1 MGSAYADE
9 VDAADPV
16 LDDPTHLTD
25 VKQEDQKTLKRSGL
39 DTRVVV
45 PDNSAYVKINAK
57 GDGTD
62 NASATGD
69 NSIAIGASAST
80 RPATS
85 GLGGA
90 VAIGNKATA
99 AGNNVA
105 FGANASALGEEGA
118 IALGTGANAGGK
130 SSIAL
135 GNEAQATGW
144 GAYALGRKAKATAES
159 SLAIGDSSMATRAGT
174 MAIGSQAAAAA
185 ENAIAIGQSAAA
197 RGADSLALGSYSEA
211 DRDNTVSVGTAGFER
226 QIVNV
231 GRGTQATDAVN
242 IAQLKDV
249 TATLGG
255 NAAVDATGNIKKP
268 AYTIGTKTY
277 DNVGDALLAASES
290 GGGSANAVEYDST
303 TKNSVT
309 LGGTGSAA
317 VKLTNVR
324 AATLAANSTDAVNGA
339 QLFATN
345 NRVTN
350 VEQSLKDSGVIDPST
365 GESLAVVYND
375 ATKSTVAL
383 GGTGGTVVTNVKA
396 GKVASASKDAV
407 NGGQLYDVS
416 SSVASA
422 LGGQTTVNTDGTLS
436 KPTYKVGDKTFNNVG
451 DALQAAAASGGGAG
465 GEDANAVH
473 YDGAGKTSV
482 TLGGAGASNPVSLKN
497 VATGQA
503 ATDAVNVA
511 QLQSGMSDVKDEIK
525 KDLGD
530 GTLNMKYIKVNAA
543 GMQANALGKNSVAIG
558 SQANATNVDTLAIGS
573 GARASGMN
581 SIAIGVNSV
590 AADANTVSIGDVGA
604 TRRIVNVSDGVDD
617 TDAVNMK
624 QLTNVMHSANT
635 KLDAKMTRMVRDVE
649 SKPGSFVA
657 VEGLGADG
665 SSPNIASMNGRD
677 PTMGTAAAIGVA
689 SGAGGLNAI
698 AVGLQAVASSDHSVA
713 IGSIAQ
719 TGVDQPYSVAMGS
732 MVTTNGAGA
741 LAIGSRA
748 KANAD
753 NAVAV
758 GNNGVAAV
766 GKSSIAIGDKA
777 MTAAG
782 TVNSVAMGKSANVAQ
797 NVTDA
802 IALGA
807 NASVASGNNGGIA
820 LGANSVADRGNA
832 LSVGSNSLQRQI
844 VNVAKGTKN
853 NDAVNVSQL
862 TGVTNAL
869 GGGAA
874 IGTDGNITAPTYKV
888 GDTTYNNV
896 GDALDAMAKNG
907 GSDPN
912 AVSYDSA
919 TKDKVTLAG
928 GATGTTLSNVK
939 AGTADMDAVNVSQ
952 LKSSGLIGEDGK
964 SLAAITY
971 DKNTDGTPNYK
982 SATLAGDGGT
992 TLTNVKAGALSATS
1006 TDAVNGSQLFATNEN
1021 LGNLKDTLTDGGV
1034 IDKTTGESLAV
1045 VYDST
1050 TKDKV
1055 TLAGGKTGTTLS
1067 NVKAGTADMDA
1078 VNVSQLKSSG
1088 LVGED
1093 GKSRAAI
1100 TYDKNTDGTTNYKSA
1115 TLAGEGGTTLTNVK
1129 AGALSATS
1137 TDAVNGSQLFATNE
1151 NLGNLKDTLTDGG
1164 VIDKTTGESLAVVYD
1179 STTKDKVTL
1188 AGGKT
1193 GTTLSN
1199 VKAGTADMDAVNVSQ
1214 LKSSGL
1220 IDGDGKSIAAVTYDK
1235 KTDGTPNYNSVTL
1248 GGGKSTGPVTLSN
1261 VAQGKANTDAV
1272 NVEQLTKAISDV
1284 EGGMNPLAVSYDS
1297 VTKDKVTLAGGTT
1310 GTTLTNVKAGT
1321 ADMDA
1326 VNVSQLKSSGL
1337 VGEDGKSLA
1346 AITYDKNTD
1355 GTPNYKSATL
1365 AGDGGTTLTNVKA
1378 GALSATSTDAV
1389 NGSQLFATNENL
1401 GNLKDTLTDGGVID
1415 KTTGES
1421 LAVVYDSTT
1430 KDKVTLAGGTTG
1442 TTLSNVKAGTADMD
1456 AVNVSQLK
1464 SSGLVGE
1471 DGKSR
1476 AAVTYDKNTDGTPN
1490 YKSATL
1496 AGEGGTTLT
1505 NVKAGAL
1512 SATSTDAV
1520 NGSQL
1525 FATNENLGNLKDTL
1539 TDGGVIDKTT
1549 GESLAVVYDSTTKD
1563 KVTLAGG
1570 KTGTTLSN
1578 VKAGTADLDAVNV
1591 SQLKSSGLIDGDGK
1605 SIAAVTYDKKTDGTP
1620 NYNSVTLG
1628 RGKSTGPVTL
1638 SNVAQGKAGTD
1649 AVNVDQLTKAIGDVE
1664 GGMNPL
1670 AVSYDSVTKDK
1681 VTLAGGT
1688 TGTTLTNVA
1697 AGKVSAD
1704 SKDAVNGSQLHGT
1717 AQSVADALGGGSAV
1731 DENGKLKAPTYTL
1744 ADPADDTKKVDYHT
1758 VGDALENL
1766 DGRVASNT
1774 GDITHIKNQF
1784 TNTGLV
1790 DADGDTRAAVTYD
1803 KNKDGTP
1810 NYQSA
1815 TLAGKGGT
1823 KLTNVAAGT
1832 ADLDAVNVSQLK
1844 SSGLVG
1850 EDGKSRAAITYDKN
1864 TDGTPNYKSATLA
1877 GEGGTTLTNVKAGAL
1892 SATSTDAVNGS
1903 QLFATNENLGNLK
1916 DTLTDGGVIDKTT
1929 GESLAVVYDSTTKDK
1944 VTLAGGKTGTTLSNV
1959 KAGTA
1964 DMDAVNVSQLK
1975 SSGLIDGDGKSIA
1988 AVTYDKKTDGTPNY
2002 NSVTLGGGKSTGP
2015 VTLSNVAQGKAN
2027 TDAVNVE
2034 QLTKA
2039 ISDVEGGMNPL
2050 AVSYDSVTKDKV
2062 TLAGGTTGTTLTNV
2076 KAGTADMDAV
2086 NVSQLKSSGLVGED
2100 GKSLAAITYDKNTD
2114 GTPNYKSAT
2123 LAGEGG
2129 TTLTNVKAGALSAT
2143 STDAVNGSQLFA
2155 TNENLGNLKDT
2166 LTDGGVIDK
2175 TTGESLA
2182 VVYDSTTKDKVT
2194 LAGKTGTTLSNVK
2207 AGTADMDAVNVSQL
2221 KSSGLV
2227 GEDGKSRAAVTYD
2240 KNTDGTPNYKSATLA
2255 GEGGTTLTNVKAGA
2269 LSATSTDA
2277 VNGSQ
2282 LFATNENLGN
2292 LKDTLTDGG
2301 VIDKTTGESLA
2312 VVYDS
2317 TTKDKVTLAGGKT
2330 GTTLS
2335 NVKAGTADL
2344 DAVNVSQ
2351 LKSSGL
2357 IDGDGKSIAAVTYD
2371 KKTDGTPNYN
2381 SVTLGGGKSTGPV
2394 TLSNVAKGKVGTDAV
2409 NVDQLTDALRDVEG
2423 GLNPLAV
2430 AYDTVKKDKVTLA
2443 GEGGTTLSNV
2453 KAGTK
2458 DMDAVN
2464 VSQLKSSGLVDG
2476 DGKSRAAITYDKN
2489 ADGTPNYKSATLAG
2503 VGGTKLS
2510 NVADG
2515 KEDKDAVNVSQ
2526 LKSTGLIGE
2535 DGKTLAAV
2543 TYDKNADGT
2552 PNYKSATLAGEGGTT
2567 LSNVKAGTKDMD
2579 AVNVSQLKSS
2589 GLVDGDGKSRAAIT
2603 YDKNADGTPK
2613 YTSATLAGVGGTKL
2627 SNVADG
2633 KEDKD
2638 AVNVS
2643 QLKSTGLIG
2652 EDGKT
2657 LAAVTYD
2664 KNADGTPNY
2673 KSATLAGEGGTTL
2686 SNVKAG
2692 TKDMDAVNVSQLK
2705 SSGLVD
2711 GDGKSR
2717 AAITYDKNADGTPNY
2732 KSATLAGVGGTK
2744 LSNVADGKEDKDAVN
2759 VSQLKSTGL
2768 IGEDGKS
2775 RAAVTYD
2782 KNADG
2787 TPKYTSATLA
2797 GEGGT
2802 TLSNVKAGTKDMDAV
2817 NVSQLKSSGLVD
2829 GDGKSRAAIT
2839 YDKNADG
2846 TPKYTSATLAGVGG
2860 TKLSN
2865 VADGKEDKDAVNV
2878 SQLKSTGL
2886 IGEDG
2891 KSLAAVT
2898 YDKNKDG
2905 TANHESVTLAGKAG
2919 TKLTNVKAA
2928 ELSATS
2934 MDAVNGSQL
2943 FATNESLG
2951 NLKDALTDGGVIDE
2965 KTGES
2970 LAVVY
2975 DSTSKDKVTLA
2986 GGKTG
2991 TTLSNV
2997 KAGTADMDAV
3007 NVSQLKSSGLI
3018 DGDGKS
3024 IAAVTYDRNTDGTP
3038 NYNSVTL
3045 GGGKS
3050 TGPVTLSNVAQGK
3063 AGTDAVNVDQ
3073 LNNLEDSLVNGA
3085 VKLKY
3090 IKVNSEGREA
3100 IARGP
3105 ESVAIGAN
3113 AWATRPQAMALGS
3126 GSRANGVNSVAIGYN
3141 SVADDDNTVAVGNV
3155 GEERR
3160 VVHLAA
3166 GVDDTDAVNMRQ
3178 LTDAMHSA
3186 NTKLDAKMTRMV
3198 RDVESKPG
3206 SFVAIDG
3213 LGADGSMTNIA
3224 SMNGRN
3230 PNMGTAAAIGVGSGA
3245 SGINSIAVGLQ
3256 AVSNSDHSVAIGSI
3270 AQTGVD
3276 QPYAVAM
3283 GSMVTTNGAG
3293 ALAIG
3298 SRAKANA
3305 DNAVAV
3311 GNNGVVAVG
3320 KSSIAIGDKAMT
3332 NAGTV
3337 NSIAIGTNANVQQNV
3352 ADAIALGANSQALS
3366 SNSVALGAN
3375 SIANRANALS
3385 IGKAGAERQIV
3396 NVAKGTQ
3403 DTDAVSLAQLKGL
3416 ADVVGGGTGFDKNGD
3431 VTAPTY
3437 TIDGKEYHNVN
3448 DALQAAAKSGGDGS
3462 SGTDPNAVAYD
3473 GELKDK
3479 VTLAGQNG
3487 TTLSNVAAG
3496 KADTDAVNVSQLKSS
3511 GLIDKDG
3518 NAAAAL
3524 TYDKNEDGTPNFT
3537 SATLAGDGGTT
3548 LTNVKAGALS
3558 ATSTDAVNGS
3568 QLFAT
3573 NENLGNLKDSLTDG
3587 GVIDK
3592 TTGESLAVVYDSTSK
3607 DKLTLAGGQTGTTLS
3622 NVKAGTADMDAV
3634 NVSQLKSSGLIG
3646 ENGKALAAVTYDTHT
3661 DGTTNFASVTFG
3673 GMNAGV
3679 PVALH
3684 NVAAGK
3690 VSTDAVNVSQLKGV
3704 TDIIGG
3710 GAGIDADGKVTS
3722 PVYNVDGKD
3731 YVSVGDAI
3739 KALEQREGGT
3749 GNGTNPNAV
3758 AYDDATKAAVTLAG
3772 EKGTV
3777 LRNVADGSLAEFSTE
3792 AVNGG
3797 QVNFLASSIA
3807 DSLGGGAKFDPV
3819 TGDISAPTYE
3829 LTAADGLTNTYD
3841 NVGDA
3846 FKHVDERVSTH
3857 TKQIDTLEK
3866 GVANAVQYDDATH
3879 AAVTFGGAGAAPVML
3894 KNVADGVDET
3904 DAVNVRQLRSAGL
3917 VGEDGKLQSAVVYD
3931 KNADG
3936 TTNYGSVTLGGVGAA
3951 TPVALHNVA
3960 AGKAATDAVNVS
3972 QLSGVTDALGGGAKI
3987 DEETGKVVAPTYDVG
4002 GNTFHN
4008 AGDALTNIDNRVT
4021 QIQDNLGEA
4030 TKLVGAVAYDKNGDG
4045 TVNFNTVTL
4054 GNGLSTGPVVLT
4066 NVADGKSQ
4074 YDAVNY
4080 GQFSKLEGRVSNI
4093 DERLNTVT
4101 TPGGNNS
4108 GNDGESGSNLIGG
4121 TGGSGKDSAEIVA
4134 AKPGNGNGNIAVGSG
4149 SQIVDGKNNAAAIGA
4164 GSKVSA
4170 DNGTALGQGASV
4182 SSGADNSV
4190 ALGQGSQAT
4199 EANTV
4204 SVGSDGHERRI
4215 VNVADGVKATDA
4227 VSKGQFDRAL
4237 GGMQGQIN
4245 DISRNAYSGIAA
4257 ATALT
4262 MIPGVDPGKTLSFG
4276 IGGGSY
4282 KGYQAVA
4289 LGGEARITENL
4300 KMRAGV
4306 GLSSGGNTYGVGA
4319 SYQW

>member
-1 MGSAYADE
+1 MNKSYRVVWNASTSTWCAASEIARGRSKSSRSAKSKIAVAAALVVASMGSAYADE

-57 GDGTD
+57 GDGSD

-144 GAYALGRKAKATAES
+144 GAYALGRKAKAAAES

-174 MAIGSQAAAAA
+174 TAIGSQAAAAA

-211 DRDNTVSVGTAGFER
+211 DRANTVSVGTAGFER

-350 VEQSLKDSGVIDPST
+350 VEQSLTDSGLIDPST

-396 GKVASASKDAV
+396 GKVASTSKDAV

-422 LGGQTTVNTDGTLS
+422 LGGQTIVNTDGTLS

-530 GTLNMKYIKVNAA
+530 GTLNMKYIKVNAT

-657 VEGLGADG
+657 IEGLGADG

-689 SGAGGLNAI
+689 SGAGGINAI
-698 AVGLQAVASSDHSVA
+698 AVGLQAVASSDHAVA

-758 GNNGVAAV
+758 GNNGVVAV

-869 GGGAA
+869 GGGAG

-928 GATGTTLSNVK
+928 GTTGTTLSNVK

-982 SATLAGDGGT
+982 SATLAG
-992 TLTNVKAGALSATS
+992 
-1006 TDAVNGSQLFATNEN
+1006 
-1021 LGNLKDTLTDGGV
+1021 
-1034 IDKTTGESLAV
+1034 
-1045 VYDST
+1045 
-1050 TKDKV
+1050 
-1055 TLAGGKTGTTLS
+1055 
-1067 NVKAGTADMDA
+1067 
-1078 VNVSQLKSSG
+1078 
-1088 LVGED
+1088 
-1093 GKSRAAI
+1093 
-1100 TYDKNTDGTTNYKSA
+1100 
-1115 TLAGEGGTTLTNVK
+1115 EGGTTLTNVK

-1151 NLGNLKDTLTDGG
+1151 SLGNLKDTLTDGG

-1179 STTKDKVTL
+1179 STSKDKVTL

-1199 VKAGTADMDAVNVSQ
+1199 VKAGTADLDAVNVSQ

-1220 IDGDGKSIAAVTYDK
+1220 IDVDGKSIAAVTYDK

-1297 VTKDKVTLAGGTT
+1297 VTKDKVTLAGGKT

-1389 NGSQLFATNENL
+1389 NGSQLFATNESL

-1430 KDKVTLAGGTTG
+1430 KDKVTLAGGKTG
-1442 TTLSNVKAGTADMD
+1442 TTLSNVKAGTADMDAVNVSQLKSSGLIDVDGKSIAAVTYDKKTDGTPNYNSVTLGGGKSTGPVTLSNVAQGKAGTDAVNVDQLTKAIGDVEGGMNPLAVSYDNVTKDKVTLAGGTTGTTLTNVAAGKVSADSKDAVNGSQLHGTAQSVADALGGGSAVDENGKLKAPTYTLADPADDTKKVDYHTVGDALENLDGRVASNTGDITNIKNQFTNTGLVDADGDTRAAVTYDKNKDGTPNYQSATLAGKGGTKLTNVAAGTADLD

-1578 VKAGTADLDAVNV
+1578 VKAGTAD
-1591 SQLKSSGLIDGDGK
+1591 
-1605 SIAAVTYDKKTDGTP
+1605 
-1620 NYNSVTLG
+1620 
-1628 RGKSTGPVTL
+1628 
-1638 SNVAQGKAGTD
+1638 
-1649 AVNVDQLTKAIGDVE
+1649 
-1664 GGMNPL
+1664 
-1670 AVSYDSVTKDK
+1670 
-1681 VTLAGGT
+1681 
-1688 TGTTLTNVA
+1688 
-1697 AGKVSAD
+1697 
-1704 SKDAVNGSQLHGT
+1704 
-1717 AQSVADALGGGSAV
+1717 
-1731 DENGKLKAPTYTL
+1731 
-1744 ADPADDTKKVDYHT
+1744 
-1758 VGDALENL
+1758 
-1766 DGRVASNT
+1766 
-1774 GDITHIKNQF
+1774 
-1784 TNTGLV
+1784 
-1790 DADGDTRAAVTYD
+1790 
-1803 KNKDGTP
+1803 
-1810 NYQSA
+1810 
-1815 TLAGKGGT
+1815 
-1823 KLTNVAAGT
+1823 
-1832 ADLDAVNVSQLK
+1832 
-1844 SSGLVG
+1844 
-1850 EDGKSRAAITYDKN
+1850 
-1864 TDGTPNYKSATLA
+1864 
-1877 GEGGTTLTNVKAGAL
+1877 
-1892 SATSTDAVNGS
+1892 
-1903 QLFATNENLGNLK
+1903 
-1916 DTLTDGGVIDKTT
+1916 
-1929 GESLAVVYDSTTKDK
+1929 
-1944 VTLAGGKTGTTLSNV
+1944 
-1959 KAGTA
+1959 
-1964 DMDAVNVSQLK
+1964 MDAVNVSQLK
-1975 SSGLIDGDGKSIA
+1975 SSGLID
-1988 AVTYDKKTDGTPNY
+1988 V
-2002 NSVTLGGGKSTGP
+2002 
-2015 VTLSNVAQGKAN
+2015 
-2027 TDAVNVE
+2027 
-2034 QLTKA
+2034 
-2039 ISDVEGGMNPL
+2039 
-2050 AVSYDSVTKDKV
+2050 
-2062 TLAGGTTGTTLTNV
+2062 
-2076 KAGTADMDAV
+2076 
-2086 NVSQLKSSGLVGED
+2086 
-2100 GKSLAAITYDKNTD
+2100 
-2114 GTPNYKSAT
+2114 
-2123 LAGEGG
+2123 
-2129 TTLTNVKAGALSAT
+2129 
-2143 STDAVNGSQLFA
+2143 
-2155 TNENLGNLKDT
+2155 
-2166 LTDGGVIDK
+2166 
-2175 TTGESLA
+2175 
-2182 VVYDSTTKDKVT
+2182 
-2194 LAGKTGTTLSNVK
+2194 
-2207 AGTADMDAVNVSQL
+2207 
-2221 KSSGLV
+2221 
-2227 GEDGKSRAAVTYD
+2227 
-2240 KNTDGTPNYKSATLA
+2240 
-2255 GEGGTTLTNVKAGA
+2255 
-2269 LSATSTDA
+2269 
-2277 VNGSQ
+2277 
-2282 LFATNENLGN
+2282 
-2292 LKDTLTDGG
+2292 
-2301 VIDKTTGESLA
+2301 
-2312 VVYDS
+2312 
-2317 TTKDKVTLAGGKT
+2317 
-2330 GTTLS
+2330 
-2335 NVKAGTADL
+2335 
-2344 DAVNVSQ
+2344 
-2351 LKSSGL
+2351 
-2357 IDGDGKSIAAVTYD
+2357 DGKSIAAVTYD

-2423 GLNPLAV
+2423 GMNPLAV
-2430 AYDTVKKDKVTLA
+2430 AYDTAKKDKVTLAGEGGTKLSNVKAGTADQDAVNVSQLKSSGLVGEDGKSLAAITYDKNADGTPKYTSATLA

-2476 DGKSRAAITYDKN
+2476 DGKSRAAVTYDKN

-2503 VGGTKLS
+2503 VGGTTLS

-2515 KEDKDAVNVSQ
+2515 KADKDAVNVSQ

-2613 YTSATLAGVGGTKL
+2613 YTSATLAGVGGTTL

-2633 KEDKD
+2633 KADKD

-2657 LAAVTYD
+2657 LAALTYD
-2664 KNADGTPNY
+2664 KKSDGTPNF

-2686 SNVKAG
+2686 SNV
-2692 TKDMDAVNVSQLK
+2692 
-2705 SSGLVD
+2705 
-2711 GDGKSR
+2711 
-2717 AAITYDKNADGTPNY
+2717 
-2732 KSATLAGVGGTK
+2732 
-2744 LSNVADGKEDKDAVN
+2744 ADGKADKDAVN
-2759 VSQLKSTGL
+2759 VSQLKST
-2768 IGEDGKS
+2768 
-2775 RAAVTYD
+2775 
-2782 KNADG
+2782 
-2787 TPKYTSATLA
+2787 
-2797 GEGGT
+2797 
-2802 TLSNVKAGTKDMDAV
+2802 
-2817 NVSQLKSSGLVD
+2817 GLVD

-2860 TKLSN
+2860 TTLSN
-2865 VADGKEDKDAVNV
+2865 VADGKADKDAVNV
-2878 SQLKSTGL
+2878 SQLKSTGLIDGDGKSRAAITYDKNADGTPKYTSATLAGVGGTTLSNVADGKADKDAVNVSQLKSSGLVDGDGKSLAAVTYDKNADGTPKYTSATLAGVGGTTLSNVADGKADKDAVNVSQLKSSGL

-2898 YDKNKDG
+2898 YDKNADG
-2905 TANHESVTLAGKAG
+2905 TANHESVTLAGKTG

-2934 MDAVNGSQL
+2934 TDAVNGSQL

-2951 NLKDALTDGGVIDE
+2951 NLKDTLTDGGVID
-2965 KTGES
+2965 KTTGES

-2997 KAGTADMDAV
+2997 KAGTADLDAV

-3018 DGDGKS
+3018 DEDGKS

-3038 NYNSVTL
+3038 NYNLVTL

-3050 TGPVTLSNVAQGK
+3050 AGPVTLSNVAKGQ

-3073 LNNLEDSLVNGA
+3073 LNDLEDSLLNGA
-3085 VKLKY
+3085 IKLKY

-3166 GVDDTDAVNMRQ
+3166 GVDDTDAVNMKQ

-3206 SFVAIDG
+3206 SFVAIEG

-3224 SMNGRN
+3224 SMNGRD

-3305 DNAVAV
+3305 ENAVAV

-3416 ADVVGGGTGFDKNGD
+3416 AGVVGGGTGFDKNGD

-3548 LTNVKAGALS
+3548 LTNVKAG
-3558 ATSTDAVNGS
+3558 
-3568 QLFAT
+3568 
-3573 NENLGNLKDSLTDG
+3573 
-3587 GVIDK
+3587 
-3592 TTGESLAVVYDSTSK
+3592 
-3607 DKLTLAGGQTGTTLS
+3607 
-3622 NVKAGTADMDAV
+3622 TADMDAV

-3731 YVSVGDAI
+3731 YASVGDAI

-3749 GNGTNPNAV
+3749 GNGTNPNALV
-3758 AYDDATKAAVTLAG
+3758 YDDATKAAATLEGAN
-3772 EKGTV
+3772 GTV
-3777 LRNVADGSLAEFSTE
+3777 IRNVADGSLADSSTE
-3792 AVNGG
+3792 AVNGR
-3797 QVNFLASSIA
+3797 QVNSLAHSVA

-3819 TGDISAPTYE
+3819 TGGISAPTYE
-3829 LTAADGLTNTYD
+3829 LTAADGLKKAYD

-3857 TKQIDTLEK
+3857 TTQIETLQK

-3904 DAVNVRQLRSAGL
+3904 DGVNVRQLRSAGL

-3936 TTNYGSVTLGGVGAA
+3936 TPNYGSVTLGGVGAA

-3960 AGKAATDAVNVS
+3960 AGKVATDAVNVS

-3987 DEETGKVVAPTYDVG
+3987 DEQTGKVVAPTYDVG
-4002 GNTFHN
+4002 GNTFNN

-4045 TVNFNTVTL
+4045 TVNFNKVTL
-4054 GNGLSTGPVVLT
+4054 GNGLSSGPVVLT
-4066 NVADGKSQ
+4066 NVADGKSK
-4074 YDAVNY
+4074 YDAVNF
-4080 GQFSKLEGRVSNI
+4080 GQYSELKGRVDNI
-4093 DERLNTVT
+4093 DERLTT
-4101 TPGGNNS
+4101 AITPGA
-4108 GNDGESGSNLIGG
+4108 GNDGSSGTNGNDLISG
-4121 TGGSGKDSAEIVA
+4121 TGGSGTNSAEVVA
-4134 AKPGNGNGNIAVGSG
+4134 AQPGTGNGNIAVGSG

-4182 SSGADNSV
+4182 SSGADNAV

-4245 DISRNAYSGIAA
+4245 DISRNAYSGIAG

-4276 IGGGSY
+4276 VAGASF

-4289 LGGEARITENL
+4289 MGGEARITENL

-4306 GLSSGGNTYGVGA
+4306 SLSSGGNTFGAGA

>member
-1 MGSAYADE
+1 MNKSYRVVWNASTSTWCAASEIARGRSKSSRSAKSKIAVAAALVVASMGSAYADE

-144 GAYALGRKAKATAES
+144 GAYALGRKAKAAAES

-350 VEQSLKDSGVIDPST
+350 VEQSLTNSGLIDPST

-573 GARASGMN
+573 GARASGVN

-677 PTMGTAAAIGVA
+677 PNAGTAAAIGVA

-869 GGGAA
+869 GGGAG

-982 SATLAGDGGT
+982 SATLAGEGGT

-1045 VYDST
+1045 VYDSA

-1055 TLAGGKTGTTLS
+1055 TLAGGATGTTLS

-1100 TYDKNTDGTTNYKSA
+1100 TYDKNTDGTPNYKSA

-1199 VKAGTADMDAVNVSQ
+1199 VKAGTADLDAVNVSQ

-1430 KDKVTLAGGTTG
+1430 KDKVTLAGGKTG
-1442 TTLSNVKAGTADMD
+1442 TTLSNVKAGTADLD

-1471 DGKSR
+1471 DGKSL
-1476 AAVTYDKNTDGTPN
+1476 AAITYDKNTDGTPN

-1578 VKAGTADLDAVNV
+1578 VKAGTADMDAVNV

-1628 RGKSTGPVTL
+1628 GGKSTGPVTL

-1815 TLAGKGGT
+1815 TLAGKSGT

-1850 EDGKSRAAITYDKN
+1850 EDGKSRAAVTYDKN

-1877 GEGGTTLTNVKAGAL
+1877 GDGGTTLTNVKAGAL

-1964 DMDAVNVSQLK
+1964 DL
-1975 SSGLIDGDGKSIA
+1975 
-1988 AVTYDKKTDGTPNY
+1988 
-2002 NSVTLGGGKSTGP
+2002 
-2015 VTLSNVAQGKAN
+2015 
-2027 TDAVNVE
+2027 
-2034 QLTKA
+2034 
-2039 ISDVEGGMNPL
+2039 
-2050 AVSYDSVTKDKV
+2050 
-2062 TLAGGTTGTTLTNV
+2062 
-2076 KAGTADMDAV
+2076 DAV

-2194 LAGKTGTTLSNVK
+2194 LAGTTGTTLSNVK

-2227 GEDGKSRAAVTYD
+2227 GEDGESRAAVTYD

-2255 GEGGTTLTNVKAGA
+2255 GDGGTTLTNVKAGA

-2317 TTKDKVTLAGGKT
+2317 TTKDKVTLAGVKT

-2335 NVKAGTADL
+2335 NVKAGTADM

-2423 GLNPLAV
+2423 GMNPLAV
-2430 AYDTVKKDKVTLA
+2430 SYDTAKKDKVTLA
-2443 GEGGTTLSNV
+2443 GEGGTKLSNV
-2453 KAGTK
+2453 KAGTA
-2458 DMDAVN
+2458 DQDAVN
-2464 VSQLKSSGLVDG
+2464 VSQLKSSGLV
-2476 DGKSRAAITYDKN
+2476 
-2489 ADGTPNYKSATLAG
+2489 
-2503 VGGTKLS
+2503 
-2510 NVADG
+2510 
-2515 KEDKDAVNVSQ
+2515 
-2526 LKSTGLIGE
+2526 
-2535 DGKTLAAV
+2535 
-2543 TYDKNADGT
+2543 
-2552 PNYKSATLAGEGGTT
+2552 
-2567 LSNVKAGTKDMD
+2567 
-2579 AVNVSQLKSS
+2579 
-2589 GLVDGDGKSRAAIT
+2589 
-2603 YDKNADGTPK
+2603 
-2613 YTSATLAGVGGTKL
+2613 
-2627 SNVADG
+2627 
-2633 KEDKD
+2633 
-2638 AVNVS
+2638 
-2643 QLKSTGLIG
+2643 
-2652 EDGKT
+2652 
-2657 LAAVTYD
+2657 
-2664 KNADGTPNY
+2664 
-2673 KSATLAGEGGTTL
+2673 
-2686 SNVKAG
+2686 
-2692 TKDMDAVNVSQLK
+2692 
-2705 SSGLVD
+2705 
-2711 GDGKSR
+2711 
-2717 AAITYDKNADGTPNY
+2717 
-2732 KSATLAGVGGTK
+2732 
-2744 LSNVADGKEDKDAVN
+2744 
-2759 VSQLKSTGL
+2759 
-2768 IGEDGKS
+2768 GEDGKS
-2775 RAAVTYD
+2775 LAAITYD

-2829 GDGKSRAAIT
+2829 GDGKSRAAVT

-2878 SQLKSTGL
+2878 SQLKSSGL

-2891 KSLAAVT
+2891 KSIAAVT
-2898 YDKNKDG
+2898 YDKNTDG
-2905 TANHESVTLAGKAG
+2905 TANHESVTLAGKTG

-2997 KAGTADMDAV
+2997 KAGTADLDAV

-3018 DGDGKS
+3018 DEDGKS

-3038 NYNSVTL
+3038 NYNLVTL

-3050 TGPVTLSNVAQGK
+3050 AGPVTLSNVAKGQ

-3073 LNNLEDSLVNGA
+3073 LNDLEDSLLNGA
-3085 VKLKY
+3085 IKLKY

-3141 SVADDDNTVAVGNV
+3141 SVADDDNTVAVGNI

-3206 SFVAIDG
+3206 SFVAVEG

-3320 KSSIAIGDKAMT
+3320 KSSITIGDKAMT

-3416 ADVVGGGTGFDKNGD
+3416 ADVVAGGTGFDKNGD

-3758 AYDDATKAAVTLAG
+3758 VYDDATKAAVTLAG
-3772 EKGTV
+3772 AKGTV

-3879 AAVTFGGAGAAPVML
+3879 AAVTFGGVGAAPVML

-3917 VGEDGKLQSAVVYD
+3917 VDEDGKLQSAVVYD

-4045 TVNFNTVTL
+4045 TVNFNKVTL

-4108 GNDGESGSNLIGG
+4108 GNDGGSGSNLIGG

-4245 DISRNAYSGIAA
+4245 DISRNAYSGIAM

-4262 MIPGVDPGKTLSFG
+4262 MIPGVDPGKALSFG